1 MVSVNFEA
9 GRRFLLSGASGMVGT
24 ALRAELGARQAN
36 VTQLV
41 RRVPQAAIEL
51 QWDPAAASPI
61 GDTGPIEGLDAA
73 IHLSGA
79 NLSARRW
86 TPAYRR
92 EMDSSRVDSTRA
104 LAALLAGLR
113 RPPRAL
119 LVASAVGIY
128 GDRGDE
134 VLDENS
140 APGAGFLADM
150 CRDWEAA
157 AVPAAAA
164 GVGVVRM
171 RFGVVLAPK
180 GGALA
185 MMLPLFR
192 LGLGGRLGSGKQ
204 WISWISVTD
213 LVSAVLFLLGSP
225 SLVGA
230 VNLTAPE
237 PVTNAI
243 FTRTLAR
250 LVHRP
255 AALPAPAFALRL
267 ALGPMADET
276 LLSSTRAVPGKLLD
290 AGFRFGQPTIE
301 AALGHALGGRVAQ

>member
-1 MVSVNFEA
+1 MGSVNFEA

-24 ALRAELGARQAN
+24 ALRAELGARLAN

-41 RRVPQAAIEL
+41 RRVPQAAAEV

-79 NLSARRW
+79 NLAARRW
-86 TPAYRR
+86 APAYRR
-92 EMDSSRVDSTRA
+92 EMTASRVDSTRA
-104 LAALLAGLR
+104 LATLLAGLR

-140 APGAGFLADM
+140 APGAGFLAGL
-150 CRDWEAA
+150 CREWEAA
-157 AVPAAAA
+157 AEPVASA
-164 GVGVVRM
+164 GVRVIHM

-180 GGALA
+180 DGALA

-192 LGLGGRLGSGKQ
+192 LGLGGRLGSGEQ
-204 WISWISVTD
+204 WMSWISLAD
-213 LVSAVLFLLGSP
+213 LVSAVLFLLASP
-225 SLVGA
+225 SLSGA
-230 VNLTAPE
+230 VNLTAPD
-237 PVTNAI
+237 PVTNSS

-250 LVHRP
+250 LLHRP
-255 AALPAPAFALRL
+255 AVLRAPAFALRL

-301 AALGHALGGRVAQ
+301 AALGQAIARR